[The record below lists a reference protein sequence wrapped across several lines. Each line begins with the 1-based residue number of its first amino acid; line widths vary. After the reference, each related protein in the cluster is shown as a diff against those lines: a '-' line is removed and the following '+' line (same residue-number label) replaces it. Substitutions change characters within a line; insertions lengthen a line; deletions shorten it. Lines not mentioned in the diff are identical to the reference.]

1 VPDDVAERRFVL
13 GIAYPALRKDG
24 HGEWMTADTV
34 EATAWEFLRSGRQ
47 IGVFHADG
55 TVGHAD
61 VVESYVHRGPA
72 YSVTAPDGTAV
83 TINPGDWVLGA
94 VFDDQLWSL
103 LKRGELDGWS
113 IDGTGRRRRASLPTP
128 QENAA

>member
-1 VPDDVAERRFVL
+1 MPENAAPERRFVL

-24 HGEWMTADTV
+24 HGEWMTPETV

-61 VVESYVHRGPA
+61 VVESYIHRGAPETYDLGDGA
-72 YSVTAPDGTAV
+72 SVTV
-83 TINPGDWVLGA
+83 NPGDWVLGA
-94 VFDDQLWSL
+94 IFDAQLWSL
-103 LKRGELDGWS
+103 LKAGQLDGWS
-113 IDGTGRRRRASLPTP
+113 IDGTGRRRKAPLP
-128 QENAA
+128 AAAP